1 MKKISFLATLFAIIA
16 MVACNPIEQQPGGD
30 TPKGD
35 GTQAKPYSVA
45 EAIKAA
51 AGEAWVKGVIVGFM
65 ESTEDADFPVF
76 TTSES
81 DSIKTNVI
89 IAYTITETEILM
101 PINLPAGD
109 VRTLVNLVDNK
120 DNLGKEI
127 ILYGT
132 IAKYFDMTGVRNTVY
147 AKIGENE
154 AGIIPGSGLFS
165 YTFSSSLG
173 EFIEYSVV
181 GDQKW
186 IIDEKYGYATI
197 SGYVNEQNLENEDWL
212 ISPKIALDK
221 VEAAKMTIDHVIRYS
236 GNAMTDCTV
245 WVSEDYEEG
254 NPNEATWNQIPTS
267 FKDGEDW
274 TITTSAEMN
283 LTPYC
288 GKVVRV
294 AFKYVSKQKAGT
306 WEIRTVLIEEG
317 QAAEDP
323 NQLNPTGEGTQEAP
337 YNVAATIVNQGAGQ
351 KWVEGYIVGVY
362 NFDAS
367 DKFVFGYDTIKSNI
381 LLADVSGAAQNYI
394 AVQLPAGEIRTALN
408 IVDNEANIGKKVK
421 VYGSLEKY
429 CGISGVKSL
438 VKAEID
444 GNLIDCEVV
453 VSDAVA
459 VTVAEFIDKPV
470 DSKVWYELTG
480 VISGAIN
487 TTYGNFDL
495 VDETGSVYVYGLT
508 ATPQSTN
515 DKSYASLGLEAGDK
529 IKIRG
534 TRGDYNGKVEVMNA
548 YFVEL
553 VQKGAGEPEQPE
565 NPTNPEVGDA
575 TPITVAEFLNKPVD
589 SKVWYELTGVISGA
603 INTTY
608 GNFDLVDETGS
619 VYVYGLTATPQSTND
634 QSYASL
640 GLEAGDKI
648 KIRGTRGDY
657 NGKVEVMN
665 AYFVELVQKGA
676 GEPEQPDPNQPGEG
690 EPGSEADPYTIDEA
704 FANQGAKDNG
714 AYVWIEGYIV
724 GFVDGKNY
732 SNIVFGVNGTTN
744 TNIVIAA
751 SADETDASKCLP
763 VQLPKGAI
771 RDGLNV
777 VANPTNLGKAVKL
790 QGTLEPYFG
799 KPGIKFV
806 KKAYI
811 EGVEVK

>member
-1 MKKISFLATLFAIIA
+1 MLEDLELKNKVNIKKIGIDMKKINLLAILFAIIA
-16 MVACNPIEQQPGGD
+16 MVACKPIEQQPGGE

-51 AGEAWVKGVIVGFM
+51 TGEAWVKGVIVGFM
-65 ESTEDADFPVF
+65 ESTDEADFPVF
-76 TTSES
+76 TLSES
-81 DSIKTNVI
+81 DSIKTNVV
-89 IAYTITETEILM
+89 IADTITETEVIM

-109 VRTLVNLVDNK
+109 VRQLVNLVDNQN
-120 DNLGKEI
+120 NLGKEI
-127 ILYGT
+127 LLYGT
-132 IAKYFDMTGVRNTVY
+132 ITRYFDMIGVRNTVY
-147 AKIGENE
+147 VKVGENE
-154 AGIIPGSGLFS
+154 AGVIPGAGLFS

-173 EFIEYSVV
+173 EFTEYSVI

-186 IIDEKYGYATI
+186 AVDQKYGYVTI

-212 ISPKIALDK
+212 ISPVVSLDK

-245 WVSEDYEEG
+245 WVSEDYTSG
-254 NPNEATWNQIPTS
+254 NPNNATWNQIPTS

-274 TITTSAEMN
+274 TINRSAEMN

-288 GKVVRV
+288 GKNIRV

-306 WEIRTVLIEEG
+306 WEIKTVLIEEG

-337 YNVAATIVNQGAGQ
+337 YNVASAIVNQGVGQ

-381 LLADVSGAAQNYI
+381 LMADISGAAQNYI

-408 IVDNEANIGKKVK
+408 IVDNESNLGKKVK

-438 VKAEID
+438 IKAEID
-444 GNLIDCEVV
+444 GKLIDCEVV
-453 VSDAVA
+453 AGEA
-459 VTVAEFIDKPV
+459 TPITVAEFKEKPV

-480 VISGAIN
+480 VISGSIN

-515 DKSYASLGLEAGDK
+515 DKSYSSLGLAAGDK
-529 IKIRG
+529 IKLRG
-534 TRGDYNGKVEVMNA
+534 TRGEYNGKIEVMNA

-553 VQKGAGEPEQPE
+553 VEKGAGEPEQPE
-565 NPTNPEVGDA
+565 NP
-575 TPITVAEFLNKPVD
+575 KPD
-589 SKVWYELTGVISGA
+589 
-603 INTTY
+603 
-608 GNFDLVDETGS
+608 
-619 VYVYGLTATPQSTND
+619 
-634 QSYASL
+634 
-640 GLEAGDKI
+640 
-648 KIRGTRGDY
+648 
-657 NGKVEVMN
+657 
-665 AYFVELVQKGA
+665 
-676 GEPEQPDPNQPGEG
+676 QPGEG
-690 EPGSEADPYTIDEA
+690 EAGSEAKPYTIEEA
-704 FANQGAKDNG
+704 FAHQGAKDNG
-714 AYVWIEGYIV
+714 VQVWIEGYIV
-724 GFVDGKNY
+724 GFVDGMNY
-732 SNIVFGVNGTTN
+732 PNNAVFGTEGETQ
-744 TNIVIAA
+744 TNIIIAA
-751 SADETDASKCLP
+751 SADEKDTSKCLP

-811 EGVEVK
+811 DGVEVK